1 MPPGDCR
8 GRCKVAAAVV
18 AEAAAGDCRA
28 SASVMI
34 DWLAFGMKLAAAPK
48 TSQIKLQHF
57 FCTASRRALPAS
69 TPPHILPLFLH
80 I

>member
-1 MPPGDCR
+1 MTVEGGAR
-8 GRCKVAAAVV
+8 WAAAMA

-28 SASVMI
+28 SASVMV
-34 DWLAFGMKLAAAPK
+34 DWLAFGMKRAAVPK

-57 FCTASRRALPAS
+57 FCTESLRALPAS
-69 TPPHILPLFLH
+69 TPPLLLPLFLH